1 MKITPIDIAH
11 RSFAK
16 KMMGFDAEE
25 VMDFLQQIASQME
38 TLIQE
43 RNALKEAIREKELS
57 LLEYK
62 ERDQVLKDTIA
73 TATQMAD
80 RLRQDAEREAKL
92 IIADAQQKAEIIT
105 RDSRDSLKKMYQ
117 EVTELKRT
125 RMQFEANLKALAQ
138 AHLALLEQGEKY
150 LPQVQLPNHTI
161 VGGSTAPGT
170 QSSRTTGIS
179 PLSAE

>member
-16 KMMGFDAEE
+16 KMMGLDAEE
-25 VMDFLQQIASQME
+25 VMDFLQQIAGQME
-38 TLIQE
+38 SLIQE
-43 RNALKEAIREKELS
+43 KNSMKEALREKELS

-62 ERDQVLKDTIA
+62 ERDQVLKETIN
-73 TATQMAD
+73 TATQMAE

-92 IIADAQQKAEIIT
+92 IIADAQQKSEIIT
-105 RDSRDSLKKMYQ
+105 RDSRDSMKKMYQ
-117 EVTELKRT
+117 EVNELKRM

-150 LPQVQLPNHTI
+150 MPQAQLPNHNM
-161 VGGSTAPGT
+161 VNGNGSN
-170 QSSRTTGIS
+170 TGPRNTNIS